1 MEKPETVKDN
11 FTTLARNLDVPVTCK
26 IRLLAEPRRTA
37 DLVRTIAGT
46 GVAALGVHGRRREQR
61 PRDPASWEGIRQAV
75 EAVPGLPVI
84 ANGDVFSYSDVA
96 RVRRATGAAA
106 VMIARGAQ
114 WNPSIFRPA
123 GFLPLEEVKKV
134 STCGRRAGR
143 SGGLTST

>member
-1 MEKPETVKDN
+1 M
-11 FTTLARNLDVPVTCK
+11 
-26 IRLLAEPRRTA
+26 
-37 DLVRTIAGT
+37 
-46 GVAALGVHGRRREQR
+46 
-61 PRDPASWEGIRQAV
+61 
-75 EAVPGLPVI
+75 I

-96 RVRRATGAAA
+96 RVRLATGAAG